1 VIGLKNAYVNG
12 DTMRTFIAHDGAMD
26 ATAPTKLLTVN
37 EVAAT
42 LGCGRTLVYELLGRR
57 ELNHIKIGRL
67 TRVPRSEVDR
77 YVERGLS
84 CNPGRGGPP
93 EQRRRQPERLTALT
107 LPFSE

>member
-1 VIGLKNAYVNG
+1 
-12 DTMRTFIAHDGAMD
+12 MD

-67 TRVPRSEVDR
+67 TRIPPSEI
-77 YVERGLS
+77 ERFV
-84 CNPGRGGPP
+84 
-93 EQRRRQPERLTALT
+93 RRRMGSETATSAPRASRRHRDSAPT
-107 LPFSE
+107 LPFDA

>member
-1 VIGLKNAYVNG
+1 
-12 DTMRTFIAHDGAMD
+12 MD

-67 TRVPRSEVDR
+67 TRIPPSEVESF
-77 YVERGLS
+77 V
-84 CNPGRGGPP
+84 
-93 EQRRRQPERLTALT
+93 RRRMQPKPTGVNESPSRAPRLKVALYPT
-107 LPFSE
+107 LPLDG